1 MYFSNPDLS
10 NLASSLGASTPIFT
24 ATAATLSLVF
34 STFAGRATALGA
46 VSTFSP
52 TFVVLFAVV
61 LLETSSDA

>member
-10 NLASSLGASTPIFT
+10 NLASSLGASAPIFA

-46 VSTFSP
+46 V
-52 TFVVLFAVV
+52 
-61 LLETSSDA
+61 